1 MKKPNTI
8 RHFTNNMQR
17 AALAVCMA
25 ALVALT
31 AGSAHALTTTS
42 VIDLGAQGSG
52 TALGGGAKV
61 EKIAKAA
68 LPVGSILR
76 SVAIDARIDAG
87 DPYVGDICVFFAS
100 RNKFT
105 SKKVYP
111 NHIRNYENNFGFR
124 KKIRINLKN

>member
-1 MKKPNTI
+1 MKKPNI
-8 RHFTNNMQR
+8 IHHFTNALQR
-17 AALAVCMA
+17 AALAAGVS

-42 VIDLGAQGSG
+42 VISLGAQGSG
-52 TALGGGAKV
+52 TSLGGGVKV

-87 DPYVGDICVFFAS
+87 DPYIGDICVFFA
-100 RNKFT
+100 T
-105 SKKVYP
+105 SSSAEQDQRHVQLHP
-111 NHIRNYENNFGFR
+111 PRDPGDH
-124 KKIRINLKN
+124 